1 MNKLLETDSTV
12 IFTSHDTN
20 ITNLAERILVV
31 TDGRVV
37 ENTPKSGESSDE

>member
-12 IFTSHDTN
+12 IFTSHDAN
-20 ITNLAERILVV
+20 IVNLAERILVV

-37 ENTPKSGESSDE
+37 ENTPKSREFSDE